1 MHRNCNKVGAS
12 VENCKVLHV
21 LKIQHILIEK
31 NILTL
36 NGNCKESCADVV
48 WIIKMKEIKEKHY
61 RKIETVDRNFIVV

>member
-1 MHRNCNKVGAS
+1 M
-12 VENCKVLHV
+12 ENCKVLHV